1 MANIHGRLYAPLQD
15 YELLPFTAGADLTAG
30 TFVEVGSIVG
40 VVAEDV
46 LNGAEGLL
54 IVGTPAAG
62 MLVTKAT
69 SLAITLGDVLYYDA
83 TNNRVNK
90 TNTNPFFGHATA
102 AAASDATTVKAVFT
116 MGANPLPAA

>member
-15 YELLPFTAGADLTAG
+15 YDLMPFTAGADLTAG

-40 VVAEDV
+40 VVVEDV
-46 LNGAEGLL
+46 LSGAEGLL
-54 IVGTPAAG
+54 IIGTPAAG

-90 TNTNPFFGHATA
+90 TNTNPFFGYAAA
-102 AAASDATTVKAVFT
+102 AAASDATTVKVIFT
-116 MGANPLPAA
+116 KGANPLPAA